1 MAAIEDINKGQD
13 IPVIPRQNKYMN
25 NIVEQDHRRVK
36 RRVRLMMGF
45 KSFHSAQNTL
55 AGIETVA

>member
-25 NIVEQDHRRVK
+25 NIVEQDHRRV
-36 RRVRLMMGF
+36 RLMMGF